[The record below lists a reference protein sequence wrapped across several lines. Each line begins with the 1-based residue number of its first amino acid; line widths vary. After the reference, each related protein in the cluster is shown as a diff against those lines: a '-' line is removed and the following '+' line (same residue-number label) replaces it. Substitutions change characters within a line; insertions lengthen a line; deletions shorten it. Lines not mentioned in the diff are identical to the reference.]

1 MIFILIFLLW
11 FTGFLTHEIVQP
23 RTRKLIAPLLLPLP
37 LPITTLRYV
46 RFLLPGAALLLSL
59 LPDWQ
64 TGVMIW
70 LGLGA
75 CAGIVCALS
84 LALWR
89 QNAAQPDRPAP
100 SEAK

>member
-11 FTGFLTHEIVQP
+11 FTGFLAHEIVQP
-23 RTRKLIAPLLLPLP
+23 RTRKLIALSP
-37 LPITTLRYV
+37 LPITALRYV

-59 LPDWQ
+59 HTDWQ